1 MAMHWKVRPY
11 LLTGGRTRTRT
22 HLLVH
27 TLVSVSY
34 YDPTFAAGLQP
45 EARRLYEAARSSRS
59 VAELSAAAGVSLGV
73 TRVMLG
79 DLADT
84 DRIRVHAERY
94 ASPFDHRLLERV
106 RDGLRQLA

>member
-11 LLTGGRTRTRT
+11 MLTGGRTRSRKR
-22 HLLVH
+22 LLVH
-27 TLVSVSY
+27 TLISVPY
-34 YDPTFAAGLQP
+34 YDPTFAAGLLP
-45 EARRLYEAARSSRS
+45 EARRVYEAARITRS

-79 DLADT
+79 DLAET
-84 DRIRVHAERY
+84 NRVRIHSDRY
-94 ASPFDHRLLERV
+94 TSQFDHRLLERV